1 MQGNAWFRV
10 PRESVGWEGLLGK
23 LILQPLTIVIELGG
37 KNPKNRKGSLIK
49 IRKEDK
55 VSKTG
60 ILPKI
65 LQYMV

>member
-37 KNPKNRKGSLIK
+37 G
-49 IRKEDK
+49 EQ
-55 VSKTG
+55 KTG
-60 ILPKI
+60 KA
-65 LQYMV
+65 V